1 MIWVLA
7 VVVVGLIAVLA
18 ELLLSFQK
26 KVDDLRQ
33 IQNPIRRR
41 IRAHQEGMQ
50 QAVSKIEIAASGQLQ
65 ELDAKMP
72 VYTQQ
77 LSGLGQQLSEIEK
90 RVFGPDYDP
99 TVPVA
104 KEEEEDFLGRTNKIE
119 DEKEKAEVDPSEKV
133 ARDGRDL
140 LDDLEGH
147 KTSLQRDIEVVKRT
161 AALLEG
167 KLKRGSG

>member
-26 KVDDLRQ
+26 KADDLRQ

-41 IRAHQEGMQ
+41 IRAHQEAMQ
-50 QAVSKIEIAASGQLQ
+50 QAVSKIETAASGQLE

-104 KEEEEDFLGRTNKIE
+104 KEEEDFLARSNKVE
-119 DEKEKAEVDPSEKV
+119 DEKDKAEVDPSEKI

-167 KLKRGSG
+167 KLKRGSS

>member
-1 MIWVLA
+1 
-7 VVVVGLIAVLA
+7 
-18 ELLLSFQK
+18 
-26 KVDDLRQ
+26 
-33 IQNPIRRR
+33 
-41 IRAHQEGMQ
+41 MQ
-50 QAVSKIEIAASGQLQ
+50 QAVSKIETAASGQLE

-104 KEEEEDFLGRTNKIE
+104 KEEEDFLARSNKVE
-119 DEKEKAEVDPSEKV
+119 DEKDKAEVDPSEKI

-167 KLKRGSG
+167 KLKRGSS

>member
-26 KVDDLRQ
+26 KADDLRH

-41 IRAHQEGMQ
+41 IREHQEAMQ
-50 QAVSKIEIAASGQLQ
+50 QAVSTIETAANGQVQ

-104 KEEEEDFLGRTNKIE
+104 VEEEDFLAKANKIE
-119 DEKEKAEVDPSEKV
+119 DEKEQAEVDPSEKV
-133 ARDGRDL
+133 ARAGRDL

-167 KLKRGSG
+167 KLKRGSS